1 MKVAGGKEEGS
12 PGKGFPPGRLLSK
25 AKPVARHLFPPA
37 ATEPRHDVAKET
49 QSLVP
54 AELGPKG
61 RTCREMVSNVEKCLG
76 SPSKASHKH
85 QESLCVSLPCVSRK
99 CRRGSSCAFDPG
111 FTSRTIKKN
120 ETIAGPGVIL
130 ASGVASRAVL
140 RYAF

>member
-54 AELGPKG
+54 AQSRQGLGPKAVPVARWYRTSSVSGPLASLRHGGSLRNVQQLAGHASCLQRSG
-61 RTCREMVSNVEKCLG
+61 R
-76 SPSKASHKH
+76 SKAAATPSARH
-85 QESLCVSLPCVSRK
+85 
-99 CRRGSSCAFDPG
+99 
-111 FTSRTIKKN
+111 
-120 ETIAGPGVIL
+120 
-130 ASGVASRAVL
+130 L
-140 RYAF
+140 RCCG